1 MPPASRFWPQGVK
14 KGVKLLAG
22 LPGSP
27 RLWVM
32 LGVACLCAF
41 GFLAVT
47 YFVFDGAQAG
57 AAAPTALD
65 RSIAQYLQ
73 QFRSPK
79 LTGRVIEVSALGSAP
94 VLVVFALLAYSIV
107 LRTRDRLGFLH
118 LSIVLL
124 GAGVL
129 SRLLQALFDRGRPE
143 DLLPLI
149 VVTEGSFPSAHLFGA
164 TACYATY
171 AFFYARY
178 APRLRAEVA
187 CYVLTCVLVL
197 LIGATRIYLGAH
209 HATDVMAG
217 IAAGAAWAFFVAAVF
232 SLWYR
237 PSGTR
242 AGG

>member
-1 MPPASRFWPQGVK
+1 
-14 KGVKLLAG
+14 
-22 LPGSP
+22 
-27 RLWVM
+27 M
-32 LGVACLCAF
+32 LGAACVCAF
-41 GFLAVT
+41 VFLAVT

-65 RSIAQYLQ
+65 RSIAHILQ
-73 QFRSPK
+73 QYRNPP

-94 VLVVFALLAYSIV
+94 VLIVFALLAYSVV
-107 LRTRDRLGFLH
+107 LRAGDRLGFLH

-124 GAGVL
+124 GAGGL
-129 SRLLQALFDRGRPE
+129 SRLLQGLFDRGRPD
-143 DLLPLI
+143 DLIPLI
-149 VVTEGSFPSAHLFGA
+149 VVTKGSFPSAHLFGA

-187 CYVLTCVLVL
+187 CYALTSILVL
-197 LIGATRIYLGAH
+197 LIGATRVYLGAH

-217 IAAGAAWAFFVAAVF
+217 IAAGAAWAFLVAAVF

-237 PSGTR
+237 PAISQPRSAHPGR
-242 AGG
+242 